1 MNRALQLVMAGALLA
16 AGAPL
21 LASLWPEAP
30 APDAGVAADERV
42 SRIVVDAR
50 DTLTPGQLQELE
62 RRHGILLRYNSIHS
76 QDEKLLLADVTPDQS
91 AAVLASLRQDKL
103 VEAAE
108 PLRQYVLPPD
118 VRAAHS
124 AHDAPIR
131 SRGAVSKSKPWT
143 PDDPLFHKQWN
154 MKLIGAEEAWAGATG
169 KGVVVAVIDTGVAA
183 EKDDKCYLAKDFGK
197 TSFARGF
204 DFVNDDEH
212 PRDDHGHG
220 THVAGTVAESTNN
233 GEGVA
238 GLAFEATIMPLKV
251 LDQFGSGTSADIA
264 DAIRFAAD
272 HGANVIN
279 MSLGSSRPDPVMHL
293 ACKYAAKKG
302 VLIVCAAGNSG
313 GGPVGYP
320 AAFKECLA
328 VSSVGPTGALAPYSS
343 VGKQVA
349 IAGPGGD
356 KSRGEDA
363 GVLQNT
369 VLDNDPASDGYYA
382 FQGTSMASPHVAAAA
397 ALVMSKGVKDPG
409 EVRQILEKAA
419 TPKKPKNHFGAGIL
433 SASKSVE
440 LAGEASR
447 GSLYKLLFGLA
458 AAVTG
463 VGMGAMRRG
472 AGGLARFSFAPLGL
486 AIGMLGP
493 DLMFGW
499 LGFSSPFNI
508 LLHSA
513 LIPLYLLWEVESKA
527 AHRFAGMLAAG
538 VALHLGWDAYQG
550 HTPFAGVVPA
560 HALPWMWVNTVV
572 AVGVALTAWRRSF
585 FVKSE

>member
-1 MNRALQLVMAGALLA
+1 MSSGRINRVIQLVMAGALLA
-16 AGAPL
+16 TGAPL
-21 LASLWPEAP
+21 LAPLWPEA
-30 APDAGVAADERV
+30 APPNASVAAEERV

-50 DTLTPGQLQELE
+50 DSLTPAQLQDLE
-62 RRHGILLRYNSIHS
+62 RRHGIQLRFNSIHS
-76 QDEKLLLADVTPDQS
+76 EDEKLLLADVSPDQAES
-91 AAVLASLRQDKL
+91 VLASLRQDKL
-103 VEAAE
+103 IEAAE

-118 VRAAHS
+118 LQVAPDTFDIS
-124 AHDAPIR
+124 AR
-131 SRGAVSKSKPWT
+131 SQGSTSKSKPWT
-143 PDDPLFHKQWN
+143 PNDPLFAKQWN

-183 EKDDKCYLAKDFGK
+183 EQDDKCYLAKDFGK
-197 TSFARGF
+197 TSFTKGF

-238 GLAFEATIMPLKV
+238 GLAFDATIMPLKV

-272 HGANVIN
+272 NGAQIIN
-279 MSLGSSRPDPVMHL
+279 MSLGSSRPDPVMHM

-382 FQGTSMASPHVAAAA
+382 FQGTSMASPHVAAPA

-419 TPKKPKNHFGAGIL
+419 TPRKPKNHFGAGIL

-440 LAGEASR
+440 LAGEAQR
-447 GSLYKLLFGLA
+447 GSLFKLLFALS
-458 AAVTG
+458 AAVLG
-463 VGMGAMRRG
+463 VGLGAMRRG
-472 AGGLARFSFAPLGL
+472 AGGLARFSFAPLAL
-486 AIGMLGP
+486 AIGVLGP
-493 DLMFGW
+493 HFMFGW
-499 LGFSSPFNI
+499 RGFTSSFNI
-508 LLHSA
+508 LLHS
-513 LIPLYLLWEVESKA
+513 
-527 AHRFAGMLAAG
+527 
-538 VALHLGWDAYQG
+538 
-550 HTPFAGVVPA
+550 
-560 HALPWMWVNTVV
+560 
-572 AVGVALTAWRRSF
+572 
-585 FVKSE
+585 